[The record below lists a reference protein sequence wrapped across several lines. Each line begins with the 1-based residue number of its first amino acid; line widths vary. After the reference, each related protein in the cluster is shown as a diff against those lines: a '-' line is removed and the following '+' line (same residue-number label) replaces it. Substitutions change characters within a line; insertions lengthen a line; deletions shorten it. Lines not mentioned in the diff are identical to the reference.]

1 MNIFNAFFPCTY
13 PALSRSSV
21 WSRASIPFVVKRR
34 SGKENKL
41 KIYCVVWSLAL
52 PTQKIQYS
60 QLLPLADTSLLQPP
74 HYWQEPRS
82 WEIRI
87 AEKNSCCKGL
97 SLYYGHQIL
106 VPMMSDVGGAR
117 GSREAKK
124 QDVFAQYFPREVA
137 NQVLIEDR
145 TTGLIIE
152 VRHIEGITSR
162 PAGELLTAGS
172 TGRLHPKEVPF

>member
-1 MNIFNAFFPCTY
+1 
-13 PALSRSSV
+13 
-21 WSRASIPFVVKRR
+21 
-34 SGKENKL
+34 
-41 KIYCVVWSLAL
+41 
-52 PTQKIQYS
+52 
-60 QLLPLADTSLLQPP
+60 
-74 HYWQEPRS
+74 
-82 WEIRI
+82 
-87 AEKNSCCKGL
+87 
-97 SLYYGHQIL
+97 
-106 VPMMSDVGGAR
+106 MSDVGGAR